1 MEVAGELLGKVRQTE
16 RGAVASAAGD
26 EVGELVE
33 LTRKGELGRVGQQR
47 VIDILTD
54 GLGGDGLHAHL
65 ISLLGRNVSG
75 TAQNGAHASVS
86 VLHVVHRVGVV
97 AFLNGLDV
105 EVDHLVGALGDERV
119 ASGVGTDLVDELLQ
133 GHHGALAL
141 GHTDGLAVTQQVD
154 ELAQQNLELAGVT
167 QGIADAADA
176 LDVAVVVGAPDVDD
190 VVNALELIPVIGN
203 VGGEIG
209 VLAVGL
215 DQDAVLVVAQIGG
228 TEPQG
233 AVLSVEVAH
242 LVELLESAV
251 DGGGAGGLALGVLHI
266 QRALGEPAVEVAIDG
281 VAEVAHVV
289 DHLHIAALT
298 EALHALLRI
307 GLDPLVAVGAPE
319 LGGLVD
325 DVIAAVRVLA
335 QSLGKVVLVRMG
347 LGVLVILIGN
357 EGVTVGDQQLVS
369 LVDIHA
375 LLGDDVGKLHI
386 ARADGVAEGVHLR
399 AVVVDVKLTLDVVTG
414 VVHNTAEGVAQRG
427 PAAVTDVHGADGVGG
442 NELDLGLQAATDV
455 GLSEVHALLAGL
467 AEDGV
472 LDGNREVEVDEA
484 GAGDLDLLDR
494 GVLGHMGNNGLCDLA
509 RGAVSQLGGLQGH
522 GGGPLAMRS
531 VSRSL
536 DGAIVKFKCG
546 KVAGL
551 LGRSKRSAY
560 QLFNLLGH
568 RSSLC

>member
-16 RGAVASAAGD
+16 RSTVASAATD

-33 LTRKGELGRVGQQR
+33 LARQGELGRVGQQR
-47 VIDILTD
+47 VIDVLAN
-54 GLGGDGLHAHL
+54 GLLGDGLHTHL
-65 ISLLGRNVSG
+65 GGLLGGNVSG
-75 TAQNGAHASVS
+75 TAQDGAHAGVS
-86 VLHVVHRVGVV
+86 VLHVVDRVGVI
-97 AFLNGLDV
+97 ALLNGLDV

-119 ASGVGTDLVDELLQ
+119 ASSIGADLVDELLQ

-141 GHTDGLAVTQQVD
+141 GHADGLAVAQQVD
-154 ELAQQNLELAGVT
+154 ELAQQNLELAGVAESV
-167 QGIADAADA
+167 ADAADA
-176 LDVAVVVGAPDVDD
+176 LDIAVVVGAPDVDD
-190 VVNALELIPVIGN
+190 VVDALELIPVIGN
-203 VGGEIG
+203 VGSEVG

-233 AVLSVEVAH
+233 AVLGVEVAH
-242 LVELLESAV
+242 LVELLKSAV
-251 DGGGAGGLALGVLHI
+251 DSRGAGGLALGVLHV
-266 QRALGEPAVEVAIDG
+266 QRALRVPAVEVAVDG

-319 LGGLVD
+319 LGSLVD
-325 DVIAAVRVLA
+325 DVVAAVGVLA
-335 QSLGKVVLVRMG
+335 QGLGKVVLVGMG
-347 LGVLVILIGN
+347 LGVLVVLIGN
-357 EGVTVGDQQLVS
+357 KGVAVGDQNLVS

-375 LLGDDVGKLHI
+375 LLSDDVGKLHI

-399 AVVVDVKLTLDVVTG
+399 AVVVDVELTLDVEAG
-414 VVHNTAEGVAQRG
+414 VLHDAAERIAQSG
-427 PAAVTDVHGADGVGG
+427 PAAVADVHGADGVGG
-442 NELDLGLQAATDV
+442 DELDLGLQAATDV
-455 GLSEVHALLAGL
+455 GLSEVHTLLAGL
-467 AEDGV
+467 AKDGV
-472 LDGNREVEVDEA
+472 LDGDGKVEVDEA
-484 GAGDLDLLDR
+484 GACNLNLLDC
-494 GVLGHMGNNGLCDLA
+494 GILGHMGDDGLGDLA
-509 RGAVSQLGGLQGH
+509 RGAVGQLGGLQGH

>member
-1 MEVAGELLGKVRQTE
+1 MV
-16 RGAVASAAGD
+16 
-26 EVGELVE
+26 
-33 LTRKGELGRVGQQR
+33 
-47 VIDILTD
+47 
-54 GLGGDGLHAHL
+54 
-65 ISLLGRNVSG
+65 VS
-75 TAQNGAHASVS
+75 
-86 VLHVVHRVGVV
+86 
-97 AFLNGLDV
+97 
-105 EVDHLVGALGDERV
+105 
-119 ASGVGTDLVDELLQ
+119 
-133 GHHGALAL
+133 
-141 GHTDGLAVTQQVD
+141 
-154 ELAQQNLELAGVT
+154 
-167 QGIADAADA
+167 
-176 LDVAVVVGAPDVDD
+176 APDVDD
-190 VVNALELIPVIGN
+190 VVDALELVPVIGD
-203 VGGEIG
+203 VGSEVG

-233 AVLSVEVAH
+233 AVLGVEVAH
-242 LVELLESAV
+242 LVELLKSAV
-251 DGGGAGGLALGVLHI
+251 DGGGAGGLALGVLHV
-266 QRALGEPAVEVAIDG
+266 QRALGVPTIKVAVDS

-289 DHLHIAALT
+289 DHLHVAALT

-307 GLDPLVAVGAPE
+307 GVDPLVAVGAPE
-319 LGGLVD
+319 LGSLVD
-325 DVIAAVRVLA
+325 DVVAAVGVLA
-335 QSLGKVVLVRMG
+335 QGLGKVVLVGMG
-347 LGVLVILIGN
+347 LGMLVVLVGN
-357 EGVTVGDQQLVS
+357 EGVAVGDQQLVG

-375 LLGDDVGKLHI
+375 LLGDDIGKLHV
-386 ARADGVAEGVHLR
+386 AGADGVAEGVHLG
-399 AVVVDVKLTLDVVTG
+399 AVVVDVELTLDLVAG
-414 VVHNTAEGVAQRG
+414 VVHDAAERIAQSG

-467 AEDGV
+467 AKDGV
-472 LDGNREVEVDEA
+472 LDGDGEVKVDEA
-484 GAGDLDLLDR
+484 GACDLYLLDR
-494 GVLGHMGNNGLCDLA
+494 GVLGHMGNDGLGDLA

>member
-1 MEVAGELLGKVRQTE
+1 M
-16 RGAVASAAGD
+16 
-26 EVGELVE
+26 
-33 LTRKGELGRVGQQR
+33 
-47 VIDILTD
+47 
-54 GLGGDGLHAHL
+54 
-65 ISLLGRNVSG
+65 
-75 TAQNGAHASVS
+75 S

-97 AFLNGLDV
+97 ALLNGFDV

-119 ASGVGTDLVDELLQ
+119 TSGVGTDLVDELLQ

-141 GHTDGLAVTQQVD
+141 GHTDGLAVAQQVD
-154 ELAQQNLELAGVT
+154 ELAQQNLKLAGIAKSV
-167 QGIADAADA
+167 ADAADA

-190 VVNALELIPVIGN
+190 VVDALELIPVIGN
-203 VGGEIG
+203 VGGEVG

-233 AVLSVEVAH
+233 AVLGVEVAH
-242 LVELLESAV
+242 LVELLKSAV
-251 DGGGAGGLALGVLHI
+251 DGGSADSLALGVLHI
-266 QRALGEPAVEVAIDG
+266 QRALGEPTIEVAIDG

-289 DHLHIAALT
+289 DHLYVAALA

-319 LGGLVD
+319 LGSLVD
-325 DVIAAVRVLA
+325 DVVAAVGVLA
-335 QSLGKVVLVRMG
+335 QGLGKVVLIRMG
-347 LGVLVILIGN
+347 LGVLVVLVGDKGIA
-357 EGVTVGDQQLVS
+357 VGDQQLVS

-399 AVVVDVKLTLDVVTG
+399 AVVVDVELTLDVVTG
-414 VVHNTAEGVAQRG
+414 VVHNAAEGVAQRG
-427 PAAVTDVHGADGVGG
+427 PAAMADVHGADGVGG
-442 NELDLGLQAATDV
+442 NELDLGLQAAANV

-467 AEDGV
+467 AKNGV
-472 LDGNREVEVDEA
+472 LDGDGEVEVDEA
-484 GAGDLDLLDR
+484 RTGDLDLLNR
-494 GVLGHMGNNGLCDLA
+494 GVLGHMGNDGLGDLA
-509 RGAVSQLGGLQGH
+509 RGAVGQLGGLQGH

>member
-1 MEVAGELLGKVRQTE
+1 MEVAGKLLGKVRQTE

-47 VIDILTD
+47 VIDVLTD
-54 GLGGDGLHAHL
+54 GLGGDSLHAHL
-65 ISLLGRNVSG
+65 VSLLGRNVGG
-75 TAQNGAHASVS
+75 TAQNGAHAGVS

-97 AFLNGLDV
+97 ALLDGLDV

-119 ASGVGTDLVDELLQ
+119 ASGIGADLVDELLQ

-141 GHTDGLAVTQQVD
+141 GHTDGLAVAQQVD
-154 ELAQQNLELAGVT
+154 ELAQQNLKLAGIAKSV
-167 QGIADAADA
+167 ADAADA
-176 LDVAVVVGAPDVDD
+176 VDIAVVVGAPDVDD
-190 VVNALELIPVIGN
+190 VIDALELIPVIGN
-203 VGGEIG
+203 VGGEVG

-215 DQDAVLVVAQIGG
+215 DQDAVLVIAQVGG
-228 TEPQG
+228 AEPQG
-233 AVLSVEVAH
+233 AVLGVEVTH
-242 LVELLESAV
+242 LVELLKGAV

-266 QRALGEPAVEVAIDG
+266 QRALGEPTIEVAIDG
-281 VAEVAHVV
+281 VAEVTHVV
-289 DHLHIAALT
+289 DHLHIAALA

-307 GLDPLVAVGAPE
+307 GVDPLVAVGAPE
-319 LGGLVD
+319 LGSLVD
-325 DVIAAVRVLA
+325 DVVAAVGVLA
-335 QSLGKVVLVRMG
+335 QGLGKVVLVRMG
-347 LGVLVILIGN
+347 LGMLVVLVGN
-357 EGVTVGDQQLVS
+357 KGVAVGDQQLVS

-399 AVVVDVKLTLDVVTG
+399 AVVVDVELTLDVVTG
-414 VVHNTAEGVAQRG
+414 VVHNTAERVAQRG
-427 PAAVTDVHGADGVGG
+427 PAAVADVHGADGVGG
-442 NELDLGLQAATDV
+442 DELDLGLQATTDV
-455 GLSEVHALLAGL
+455 GLSEVHTLLASL
-467 AEDGV
+467 AKDGI
-472 LDGNREVEVDEA
+472 LDGNGEVEVDEA
-484 GAGDLDLLDR
+484 GACDLDFLNR
-494 GVLGHMGNNGLCDLA
+494 GVLGHMGNDGLGDLA
-509 RGAVSQLGGLQGH
+509 RGAVGQLGGLQGH
-522 GGGPLAMRS
+522 GRGPLAMRS

-536 DGAIVKFKCG
+536 DSAIVKFKCG

>member
-1 MEVAGELLGKVRQTE
+1 MEVAGELLGKVSQAE
-16 RGAVASAAGD
+16 RGTIAGAAGD

-47 VIDILTD
+47 VIDVLTD

-65 ISLLGRNVSG
+65 SGQLGGNVCG
-75 TAQNGAHASVS
+75 TTQDGAHASVS
-86 VLHVVHRVGVV
+86 VLHIVHRVGVV
-97 AFLNGLDV
+97 ALLDGLDI
-105 EVDHLVGALGDERV
+105 EVDHLIGALGDERV
-119 ASGVGTDLVDELLQ
+119 ASGVGADLVDELLQ

-141 GHTDGLAVTQQVD
+141 GHTDGLAVAQQID
-154 ELAQQNLELAGVT
+154 ELAQQNLKLAG
-167 QGIADAADA
+167 IAKSVADTADA

-190 VVNALELIPVIGN
+190 VVDALELIPVIGN
-203 VGGEIG
+203 VGGEVG
-209 VLAVGL
+209 VLAIGL
-215 DQDAVLVVAQIGG
+215 DQDAVLVVAQVGG
-228 TEPQG
+228 AEPQG
-233 AVLSVEVAH
+233 TVLGVEVAH
-242 LVELLESAV
+242 LVELLKSAV
-251 DGGGAGGLALGVLHI
+251 DGGGAGGLALGVLHV
-266 QRALGEPAVEVAIDG
+266 QRALGEPTIEVAVNG
-281 VAEVAHVV
+281 VAKVAHVV
-289 DHLHIAALT
+289 DHLYIAALA

-307 GLDPLVAVGAPE
+307 GVDPLIAVGAPE
-319 LGGLVD
+319 LGSLVD
-325 DVIAAVRVLA
+325 DVVAAVGVLA
-335 QSLGKVVLVRMG
+335 QSLGKVVLIRMG
-347 LGVLVILIGN
+347 LGVLIVLVGN
-357 EGVTVGDQQLVS
+357 KGVAVGDQQLVS

-399 AVVVDVKLTLDVVTG
+399 AVVVDVELALNVVTG
-414 VVHNTAEGVAQRG
+414 VIHNTAKGVAQSG
-427 PAAVTDVHGADGVGG
+427 PAAMADVHGADGVGG
-442 NELDLGLQAATDV
+442 DELDLGLQAATDV

-467 AEDGV
+467 AKDGV

-484 GAGDLDLLDR
+484 GACDLDLLDC
-494 GVLGHMGNNGLCDLA
+494 GVLGHMGNDGLGDLA

-536 DGAIVKFKCG
+536 DSAIVKFKCG

>member
-1 MEVAGELLGKVRQTE
+1 M
-16 RGAVASAAGD
+16 
-26 EVGELVE
+26 
-33 LTRKGELGRVGQQR
+33 
-47 VIDILTD
+47 
-54 GLGGDGLHAHL
+54 
-65 ISLLGRNVSG
+65 
-75 TAQNGAHASVS
+75 
-86 VLHVVHRVGVV
+86 
-97 AFLNGLDV
+97 
-105 EVDHLVGALGDERV
+105 
-119 ASGVGTDLVDELLQ
+119 
-133 GHHGALAL
+133 
-141 GHTDGLAVTQQVD
+141 
-154 ELAQQNLELAGVT
+154 
-167 QGIADAADA
+167 
-176 LDVAVVVGAPDVDD
+176 VVGAPNVDD
-190 VVNALELIPVIGN
+190 VVDALELVPVIGN
-203 VGGEIG
+203 VGGEVG

-215 DQDAVLVVAQIGG
+215 DQDAVLVVAQVGG
-228 TEPQG
+228 AEPQG
-233 AVLSVEVAH
+233 AVLGVEVAH

-251 DGGGAGGLALGVLHI
+251 DGGGAGSLALGVLHI
-266 QRALGEPAVEVAIDG
+266 QRALGEPTIEVAVDG
-281 VAEVAHVV
+281 VAEFAHVV
-289 DHLHIAALT
+289 DHLHVTALT

-325 DVIAAVRVLA
+325 DVVAAVGVLA
-335 QSLGKVVLVRMG
+335 QSLGKVILIRMG
-347 LGVLVILIGN
+347 LGVLVVLVGDKGIA
-357 EGVTVGDQQLVS
+357 VGDQQLVS

-399 AVVVDVKLTLDVVTG
+399 AVVVDVELTLDVVTG

-427 PAAVTDVHGADGVGG
+427 PAAVADVHGADGVGG
-442 NELDLGLQAATDV
+442 NELDLGLQADV

-467 AEDGV
+467 AENSV
-472 LDGNREVEVDEA
+472 LDGDGEVEVDEA
-484 GAGDLDLLDR
+484 RTGDLDLLDR
-494 GVLGHMGNNGLCDLA
+494 GVLGHMGNDGLGDLA
-509 RGAVSQLGGLQGH
+509 RGAVGQLGGLQGH